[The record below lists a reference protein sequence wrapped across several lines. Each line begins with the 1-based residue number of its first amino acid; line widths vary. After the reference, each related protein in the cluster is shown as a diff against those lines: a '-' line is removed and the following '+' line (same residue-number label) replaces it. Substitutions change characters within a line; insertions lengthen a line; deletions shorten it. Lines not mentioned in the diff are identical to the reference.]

1 MEKLDSV
8 LFYYIE
14 KAIKSYRQ
22 FAQRELKSAGLSIT
36 VDQWL
41 TLNCLFENP
50 DISQKELAERVFK
63 DNASITRIIELLV
76 KGKYLKRTINKED
89 RRKFNLSITELG
101 HETIASASAIVE
113 EYRNS
118 ALKGIGIAK
127 EDHVKTVM
135 KTIIKNCQ

>member
-14 KAIKSYRQ
+14 KAIKTYRQ
-22 FAQRELKSAGLSIT
+22 FAQRELKKAGFTIT

-41 TLNCLFENP
+41 TLNCLSENP
-50 DISQKELAERVFK
+50 DISQKELAETVFK

-76 KGKYLKRTINKED
+76 KAKYLKRTINKED
-89 RRKFNLSITELG
+89 RRKSNLVITELG
-101 HETIASASAIVE
+101 QETISAASVVVE
-113 EYRNS
+113 KYRNA

-135 KTIIKNCQ
+135 KTIINNCQ

>member
-1 MEKLDSV
+1 MEKLNSV

-22 FAQRELKSAGLSIT
+22 FAQRELKNAGLSIT

-41 TLNCLFENP
+41 TLNCINDNP
-50 DISQKELAERVFK
+50 QITQKELAEAVFK
-63 DNASITRIIELLV
+63 DTASITRIIELLV
-76 KGKYLKRTINKED
+76 KAKYIKRNINKDD
-89 RRKFNLSITELG
+89 RRKSNLIITELG
-101 HETIASASAIVE
+101 HETINAASVVVNK
-113 EYRNS
+113 YRNA

-127 EDHVKTVM
+127 EEHVKMVM

>member
-22 FAQRELKSAGLSIT
+22 FAQRELKNAGLLIT

-41 TLNCLFENP
+41 TLNCLHENP
-50 DISQKELAERVFK
+50 YLSQKELAETIFK

-76 KGKYLKRTINKED
+76 KAKYIKRTVNKDD
-89 RRKFNLSITELG
+89 RRKLNLSITDLG
-101 HETIASASAIVE
+101 LEIIEKASPIVNN
-113 EYRNS
+113 YRNH

-127 EDHVKTVM
+127 EEHVKMVM

>member
-22 FAQRELKSAGLSIT
+22 FAQKELKDAGVSIT

-41 TLNCLFENP
+41 TLNCLNENP
-50 DISQKELAERVFK
+50 DMSQKELAETIFK

-76 KGKYLKRTINKED
+76 KAKYIKRSINKDD
-89 RRKFNLSITELG
+89 RRKSDLTITDLG
-101 HETIASASAIVE
+101 LEIIDKASPIVNN
-113 EYRNS
+113 YRNQ

-127 EDHVKTVM
+127 EDHVKMVM

>member
-22 FAQRELKSAGLSIT
+22 FAQRELKQAGLTIT

-41 TLNCLFENP
+41 TLNCLNENP
-50 DISQKELAERVFK
+50 QITQKELAEAIFK
-63 DNASITRIIELLV
+63 DTASITRIIDLLV
-76 KGKYLKRTINKED
+76 TAKYIKRNINKED
-89 RRKFNLSITELG
+89 KRKSNLSITNLG
-101 HETIASASAIVE
+101 LEIIDKASPIVNN
-113 EYRNS
+113 YRNQ

-127 EDHVKTVM
+127 EDHVKMVM

>member
-14 KAIKSYRQ
+14 KAIKTYRQ
-22 FAQRELKSAGLSIT
+22 FAQRELKNAGFTIT

-41 TLNCLFENP
+41 TLNCLNENS
-50 DISQKELAERVFK
+50 DISQKELSEAIFK
-63 DNASITRIIELLV
+63 DTASITRILDLLV
-76 KGKYLKRTINKED
+76 KAKYIKRTIHKED
-89 RRKFNLSITELG
+89 KRKSNLVITELG
-101 HETIASASAIVE
+101 YETIHAASLVVNN
-113 EYRNS
+113 YRNA

-127 EDHVKTVM
+127 EDHVKMVM